1 MYWVGNVDYQKALLN
16 FAGGQ
21 GYGTP
26 GFPMPSLD
34 PTLARRLLSRI
45 AKIQWSL
52 NRYSL
57 ELNFDRGKLTVAE
70 FVDLARDWGFDGA
83 QLHIAKNGPRVCLS
97 GESDEDLKRLAEQ
110 KGKRKLDLQ
119 LDISATQKSEVEDV
133 IRIARAMGTSVIRC
147 YIRMGGTLKEI
158 CNQAVRDLSYI
169 AEMAEKW
176 NQEVLLEQHELLT
189 GYEMV
194 DVVERVGSARI
205 GILFDFGNPV
215 SANREPLDDLMVMRK
230 HIRGAHCKDVRI
242 VGTDGVRVQLGVEMG
257 TGHLN
262 LAKIFL
268 DLLCLGSE
276 SDAAQVKF
284 FAIQMAVDHLCLGLR
299 TPNESKNKIID
310 QRNPSKTSFPA
321 NLTGNVLERRLEKER
336 TDARAALSHS
346 KGIVE
351 DLRKIL
357 AGYLNSLES

>member
-1 MYWVGNVDYQKALLN
+1 VDYQQALLD

-26 GFPMPSLD
+26 GFPAPVLA
-34 PTLARRLLSRI
+34 PPLARRLLARI
-45 AKIQWSL
+45 GKMQWYL

-70 FVDLARDWGFDGA
+70 FMDMARDWGFDGA

-119 LDISATQKSEVEDV
+119 LDISTTQKSEVEDV
-133 IRIARAMGTSVIRC
+133 IRVARAMGTNVIRC
-147 YIRMGGTLKEI
+147 YTRMEGTLKEI
-158 CNQAVRDLSYI
+158 CNQTVRDLYYI

-176 NQEVLLEQHELLT
+176 NQEFLLEQHELLT
-189 GYEMV
+189 GSEMV
-194 DVVERVGSARI
+194 DVVERVGSDRI

-215 SANREPLDDLMVMRK
+215 SAHREPLDDLMVMGK

-242 VGTDGVRVQLGVEMG
+242 VGTDGIQAQLGVEMG

-262 LAKIFL
+262 LAKLFL
-268 DLLCLGSE
+268 DLLSLGSE

-299 TPNESKNKIID
+299 TPNESKTKIFAR
-310 QRNPSKTSFPA
+310 RNPSKTSFPA

-336 TDARAALSHS
+336 ADARAALSHA

-357 AGYLNSLES
+357 AGYLDSLESR